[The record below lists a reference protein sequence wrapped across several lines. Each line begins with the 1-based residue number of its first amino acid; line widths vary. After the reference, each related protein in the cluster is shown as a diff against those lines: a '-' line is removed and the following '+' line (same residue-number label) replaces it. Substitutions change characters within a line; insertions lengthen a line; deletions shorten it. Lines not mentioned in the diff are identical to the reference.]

1 MKIQSIKIANFEG
14 LRTAGMQL
22 HAPITMVSG
31 KNGTGKSSLRDA
43 VVMALSGQP
52 TRVSLKKDYGQLVAE
67 GSKAGSIELNLADGR
82 KSVVTLPDGGVAMTG
97 KIIEDPD
104 KARAGLPF
112 VLTPASFAAAPA
124 DGRRTA
130 LYALTGCAG
139 GTDEAQK
146 RLLERGADQDKVDA
160 VLPLVLVGFPEAEKH
175 AKQRATEAKGA
186 WRAVTGETYGDKK
199 AAGWEA
205 AKPPVDLEAG
215 QLCEQDLAS
224 LDTQIAQ
231 AQQDMGTLRARHQA
245 SAGRAGQ
252 IAQLTELAGKVE
264 SIGKK
269 LAADEADLASVR
281 DRVAEISAGPAER
294 KGLVHDL
301 AKAMNA
307 LVVEEQPLGTDR
319 PSYLTACT
327 VLDQYEAQ
335 HGPVEEEGAPASA
348 ADIASLPEL
357 QRSLAM
363 MERTVANDQRDL
375 KLAQDAAVQLKV
387 LQDQDSYG
395 PEPVTDAQL
404 AAASDRIN
412 TLMASRK
419 KMATDLEAMR
429 ANQRVAAE
437 ADKKTKDAGKHHADV
452 QGWTLIADA
461 LAPDGIPGEI
471 LADSLRPVND
481 MLHGLSQGA
490 GWARVQISR
499 DMDITADGRAYGLLS
514 ESEQWRTDTL
524 LALMIAQLSDLK
536 LVVLDRFDVLDLV
549 GRSQLL
555 DLLCDLAE
563 GGALD
568 SAVVCGTMKKAMPSD
583 DLIGSF
589 WIENGEVLA
598 VAGAQ
603 EERIA
608 A

>member
-1 MKIQSIKIANFEG
+1 MTLNA
-14 LRTAGMQL
+14 L
-22 HAPITMVSG
+22 
-31 KNGTGKSSLRDA
+31 GKSSLRDA

-82 KSVVTLPDGGVAMTG
+82 KSVVTLPDGGVAMSG

-112 VLTPASFAAAPA
+112 VLNPAGFAAASA
-124 DGRRTA
+124 DGRRAA
-130 LYALTGCAG
+130 LYTLTGCAG

-146 RLLERGADQDKVDA
+146 RLLERGADQDKIDA
-160 VLPLVLVGFPEAEKH
+160 VLPLVIVGFPEAEKH

-186 WRAVTGETYGDKK
+186 WRAVTGEAYGDKK
-199 AAGWEA
+199 AEGWTA
-205 AKPPVDLEAG
+205 AKPAVDPEAA
-215 QLCEQDLAS
+215 QLCEQDLAT
-224 LDTQIAQ
+224 LDTEIAQ

-252 IAQLTELAGKVE
+252 IAQLTELAGKVD
-264 SIGKK
+264 SISKK
-269 LAADEADLASVR
+269 LAADEADLVSVR

-301 AKAMNA
+301 AKAINS

-319 PSYLTACT
+319 TSYLTACN

-335 HGPVEEEGAPASA
+335 HGPVEDEAAPASA

-375 KLAQDAAVQLKV
+375 KLAQDAEAQLKV
-387 LQDQDSYG
+387 LQEQDG
-395 PEPVTDAQL
+395 GEAVTEAQL
-404 AAASDRIN
+404 SAARDRIN

-452 QGWTLIADA
+452 QGWSLIADA

-481 MLHGLSQGA
+481 MLHGLSQDA

-524 LALMIAQLSDLK
+524 LALMIAQLSELK

-555 DLLCDLAE
+555 DLLCDMAE
-563 GGALD
+563 DGALD

-583 DLIGSF
+583 ELIGSF

-603 EERIA
+603 DERKA

>member
-1 MKIQSIKIANFEG
+1 MKIKSIKIANFEG
-14 LRTAGMQL
+14 LRTADMQL

-67 GSKAGSIELNLADGR
+67 GSKAGSIELHLADGR
-82 KSVVTLPDGGVAMTG
+82 RSETTLPDGGTTFFG
-97 KIIEDPD
+97 NQIEDPA

-112 VLTPASFAAAPA
+112 VLNPAAFAAATA

-146 RLLERGADQDKVDA
+146 RLLERGADQGKIDA

-199 AAGWEA
+199 AEGWKA
-205 AKPPVDLEAG
+205 AKPPVDLEAA

-245 SAGRAGQ
+245 SASRAGQ
-252 IAQLTELAGKVE
+252 IAQLTELAGKKD

-319 PSYLTACT
+319 ASYLTACT

-335 HGPVEEEGAPASA
+335 HGPVDEEGAPASA

-375 KLAQDAAVQLKV
+375 KLAQDAEAQLKV
-387 LQDQDSYG
+387 LQEQDG
-395 PEPVTDAQL
+395 GEAVTETQL
-404 AAASDRIN
+404 SAASDRIN

-481 MLHGLSQGA
+481 MLHGLSQDA

-524 LALMIAQLSDLK
+524 LALMVAQLSELK

-563 GGALD
+563 DGALD

-583 DLIGSF
+583 ELIGSF

-603 EERIA
+603 EERMA

>member
-14 LRTAGMQL
+14 LRTADMQL
-22 HAPITMVSG
+22 HAQITMVSG

-67 GSKAGSIELNLADGR
+67 GSKASSIELNLADGR

-104 KARAGLPF
+104 KARAGLPY
-112 VLTPASFAAAPA
+112 VLTPAAFAAAPA
-124 DGRRTA
+124 EGRRTA

-139 GTDEAQK
+139 STDEAQK
-146 RLLERGADQDKVDA
+146 RLLERAADQDKVDA

-199 AAGWEA
+199 AEGW
-205 AKPPVDLEAG
+205 KSGKLPVDLEAA

-224 LDTQIAQ
+224 LDTQVAQ

-245 SAGRAGQ
+245 STGRAGQ
-252 IAQLTELAGKVE
+252 IAQLTELAGKKE

-294 KGLVHDL
+294 KGLLHDL
-301 AKAMNA
+301 ARSLNA

-319 PSYLTACT
+319 ASYLTACT

-348 ADIASLPEL
+348 EDVASLPEL
-357 QRSLAM
+357 QKSLAM

-375 KLAQDAAVQLKV
+375 KLAQDAEAQLKV
-387 LQDQDSYG
+387 QQQQDG
-395 PEPVTDAQL
+395 GEPVTDEQL

-452 QGWTLIADA
+452 QAWSLIADA

-481 MLHGLSQGA
+481 MLHGLSQDA

-514 ESEQWRTDTL
+514 DSEQWRTDTL
-524 LALMIAQLSDLK
+524 LALMIAQLSELK

-563 GGALD
+563 DGALD

-583 DLIGSF
+583 ELIGSF

-603 EERIA
+603 EERMA

>member
-14 LRTAGMQL
+14 LRTTDMQL

-52 TRVSLKKDYGQLVAE
+52 TRVTLKKDYGQLVAE

-82 KSVVTLPDGGVAMTG
+82 KSVVTLPDGGVAMSG

-112 VLTPASFAAAPA
+112 VLTPASFAAASA
-124 DGRRTA
+124 DSRRAA
-130 LYALTGCAG
+130 LYTLTGCAG

-146 RLLERGADQDKVDA
+146 RLLERGAAQDKIDA

-186 WRAVTGETYGDKK
+186 WRAVTGETWGDKK
-199 AAGWEA
+199 AEGWKV
-205 AKPPVDLEAG
+205 AKPPVDPEAAR
-215 QLCEQDLAS
+215 LCEQDLATM
-224 LDTQIAQ
+224 DAEIAQ

-252 IAQLTELAGKVE
+252 IAQLTELAGKKD

-269 LAADEADLASVR
+269 LASDEQDLANVR

-301 AKAMNA
+301 ARSLNA

-319 PSYLTACT
+319 ASYLTACT

-335 HGPVEEEGAPASA
+335 HGPVEEEGTPASA

-357 QRSLAM
+357 QKSLAM

-375 KLAQDAAVQLKV
+375 KLAQDAALQLKV
-387 LQDQDSYG
+387 LQEQDG
-395 PEPVTDAQL
+395 GEAVTEAQL

-437 ADKKTKDAGKHHADV
+437 ADKKTKAAGKHHADV
-452 QGWTLIADA
+452 QAWSLIADA

-481 MLHGLSQGA
+481 MLHGLSQDA

-524 LALMIAQLSDLK
+524 LALMIAQLSGLK

-555 DLLCDLAE
+555 DLLCDMAE
-563 GGALD
+563 DGALD

-583 DLIGSF
+583 ELIGSF

-603 EERIA
+603 EERMA

>member
-14 LRTAGMQL
+14 LRTADMQL

-52 TRVSLKKDYGQLVAE
+52 TRVNLKKDYGQLVAE
-67 GSKAGSIELNLADGR
+67 GSKAGSIELHLADGR
-82 KSVVTLPDGGVAMTG
+82 RSETALPDGDTKFFGNQ
-97 KIIEDPD
+97 IEDPAT
-104 KARAGLPF
+104 ARAGLPF

-146 RLLERGADQDKVDA
+146 RLLERGAAQDKIDA
-160 VLPLVLVGFPEAEKH
+160 ILPLVSVGFPEAELA

-186 WRAVTGETYGDKK
+186 WRAVTGETYGEKK
-199 AAGWEA
+199 AEGWKAG
-205 AKPPVDLEAG
+205 KPPVDPEAI
-215 QLCEQDLAS
+215 QLCEQDLAAM
-224 LDTQIAQ
+224 DAEIAQ

-252 IAQLTELAGKVE
+252 IAQLTELAGKKE

-281 DRVAEISAGPAER
+281 DRIAEISAGPAER
-294 KGLVHDL
+294 EGLIHDMARAL
-301 AKAMNA
+301 NA

-319 PSYLTACT
+319 ASYLTACT

-335 HGPVEEEGAPASA
+335 HGLVEEEGTPASA

-357 QRSLAM
+357 QKSLAM

-387 LQDQDSYG
+387 LQEQDG
-395 PEPVTDAQL
+395 GDAVTDAQL

-419 KMATDLEAMR
+419 KMAGDLDALR

-452 QGWTLIADA
+452 QAWSLIADA

-481 MLHGLSQGA
+481 MLHGLPQDA

-524 LALMIAQLSDLK
+524 LALMIAQLSGLK

-563 GGALD
+563 DGALEC
-568 SAVVCGTMKKAMPSD
+568 AVVCGTMKKAMPSD
-583 DLIGSF
+583 ELIGSF

-598 VAGAQ
+598 VAGDE
-603 EERIA
+603 EERMA